1 MIFLLFLIFYFFV
14 DYPVYLVD
22 NLSNV
27 TMKEI
32 SFSSG
37 LLSVSNKRSEVTINT
52 NFKKVLSVYVSRL
65 LSSVEEGDAMTEYA
79 NIKTIT
85 GSNIIMEFEYVGS
98 RGSVGIEGRLIVM
111 GII

>member
-1 MIFLLFLIFYFFV
+1 
-14 DYPVYLVD
+14 
-22 NLSNV
+22 
-27 TMKEI
+27 MKEI

-52 NFKKVLSVYVSRL
+52 NFKKILSVYVSRL
-65 LSSVEEGDAMTEYA
+65 LSAVGEGESMIEYA

-85 GSNIIMEFEYVGS
+85 GSYINMEFEYVGS
-98 RGSVGIEGRLIVM
+98 RGSVGIEGKLIVI